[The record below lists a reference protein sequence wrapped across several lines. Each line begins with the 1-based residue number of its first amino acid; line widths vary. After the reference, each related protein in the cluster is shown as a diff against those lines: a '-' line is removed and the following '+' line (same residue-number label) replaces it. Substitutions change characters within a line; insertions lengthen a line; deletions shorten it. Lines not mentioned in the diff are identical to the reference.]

1 MFGNQTQSPTES
13 LLRMLKFTAAIMV
26 FSGVVRLIQA
36 DGLPDIGVYINTP
49 DFMLLLF
56 GGCAYLAAFL
66 IEQRN
71 NLSYIPITIATLYP
85 LSVSLTT
92 GQGLNIVI
100 ILFGAFILYRIWRLH
115 QDGYFGTR

>member
-1 MFGNQTQSPTES
+1 MFSNNPQSPTEA
-13 LLRMLKFTAAIMV
+13 LLRTLKFTAAIMV
-26 FSGVVRLIQA
+26 FSGVVRIIQA
-36 DGLPDIGVYINTP
+36 GGVPDIGTYINTP

-56 GGCAYLAAFL
+56 GGCSYLAAYL

-71 NLSYIPITIATLYP
+71 NLSYIPMAIATLYP

-115 QDGYFGTR
+115 QENYFES

>member
-1 MFGNQTQSPTES
+1 MFGNQKDPTS
-13 LLRMLKFTAAIMV
+13 NLLQMLRFTAAIMV

-36 DGLPDIGVYINTP
+36 GGVPDFAVYINTP

-56 GGCAYLAAFL
+56 GGCAYLAAYL
-66 IEQRN
+66 IDQRN
-71 NLSYIPITIATLYP
+71 NLSYIPIAIATLYP

-92 GQGLNIVI
+92 GQGLNIVL

-115 QDGYFGTR
+115 QDGYFE